1 MPSPLEH
8 PIESLPGI
16 GPRTG
21 AALRER
27 GYQTVADLLWL
38 MPKAY
43 DDQRHP
49 TPIHELQVGEY
60 AVVEGKVRATR
71 RFPRGSHMGFEARLE
86 PDEAPNEGAGYR
98 ELKVVWFRA
107 VPGLSQ
113 RFEVGGAVRVAGCV
127 NEYRGVATI
136 AHPEVLTEGAAG
148 SIEPRYPE
156 IPGVRRKT
164 LRRAVRAAVHRVAH
178 EVPDL
183 IPEELRAEVGI
194 GAIGEALASIHVPTP
209 AVVEGHPGRSH
220 PAQRRLALEE
230 LVLWELALR
239 LRRARERGGTAQ
251 PFEPEPAVSK
261 ACAAFPFELTTAQRG
276 AITAL
281 SSSLNRDEPMRR
293 LLQGDVGCGKTAV
306 ALVACAQV
314 VAGGAQ
320 ATILAPTE
328 LLADQH
334 AATLQPTAEKLGL
347 RVGVFTGALSGDRRR
362 AMLDRMATGAVDVI
376 VGTHALLSG
385 EIRFANLGLVV
396 VDEQHRF
403 GVAQRLRLGT
413 RDSKR
418 RPHLL
423 VMTATPI
430 PRSLALVLYAGLDL
444 TTIDTKPP
452 GRLPAT
458 TRMLPRK
465 NRHKVLR
472 QLDRALDADGR
483 AYVVCPAISSSDELV
498 GVDHAYAEMKEH
510 FGAEVVG
517 QIHGRLSGDE
527 RRMLMREFAE
537 GALKVLVGT
546 TVLEV
551 GIDVPAANI
560 IVVEQAD
567 RFGLAQL
574 HQLRGRVGRAGQRSA
589 CLLTHTE
596 PLLPDAEARLQ
607 ALCESDDG
615 FRLAETDLELRG
627 PGHLFGY
634 RQSGTSGLQFA
645 NLTRDGALL
654 RRAGEL
660 ANRMVRSDP
669 SLSAPRHAIARA
681 AVRRWERFEAVRED
695 AG

>member
-1 MPSPLEH
+1 MPSLLDH
-8 PIESLPGI
+8 AIETLPGI

-21 AALRER
+21 AVLRER
-27 GYQTVADLLWL
+27 GYQTVGDLLWL
-38 MPKAY
+38 MPRRY

-49 TPIHELQVGEY
+49 TPIHELRAGEY
-60 AVVEGKVRATR
+60 AVVAGKVRTTR
-71 RFPRGSHMGFEARLE
+71 RFPRGGHMGFEARLE
-86 PDEAPNEGAGYR
+86 TEQPPPDHAGYD
-98 ELKVVWFRA
+98 ELKLVWFRT

-113 RFEVGGAVRVAGCV
+113 RFEVGASVRVAGRV

-136 AHPEVLTEGAAG
+136 AHPEVLKEGEPG
-148 SIEPRYPE
+148 VIEPRYPD
-156 IPGVRRKT
+156 IPGIRRKT
-164 LRRAVRAAVHRVAH
+164 LQRAVRAAVDRAAR

-183 IPEELRAEVGI
+183 IPEELRAEVGVGPI
-194 GAIGEALASIHVPTP
+194 GDALLSIHVPSP
-209 AVVEGHPGRSH
+209 AVLDAEPGGSH
-220 PAQRRLALEE
+220 PAQHRLALEE

-239 LRRARERGGTAQ
+239 LRRAREQRGTAQ
-251 PFEPEPAVSK
+251 PFAPEPAVST
-261 ACAAFPFELTTAQRG
+261 ACVAFPFELTTAQR
-276 AITAL
+276 AAVTAL
-281 SSSLNRDEPMRR
+281 SASLNQEKPMRN

-314 VAGGAQ
+314 VGGGAQ
-320 ATILAPTE
+320 AAFLAPTE

-347 RVGVFTGALSGDRRR
+347 RLGVFTGALSKDQRR
-362 AMLDRMATGAVDVI
+362 AMLDRMATGAVDLV

-403 GVAQRLRLGT
+403 GVAQRLRLGV
-413 RDSKR
+413 RDSTR

-444 TTIDTKPP
+444 TTIDAKPP
-452 GRLPAT
+452 GRLPTT
-458 TRMLPRK
+458 TRMLPRAD
-465 NRHKVLR
+465 RSKVFR
-472 QLDRALDADGR
+472 QLERALEAGGR
-483 AYVVCPAISSSDELV
+483 AYVVCPAISSSDELI
-498 GVDHAYAEMKEH
+498 GIDHTLAEMKEH
-510 FGAEVVG
+510 FGADVVG

-527 RRMLMREFAE
+527 RRARMRDFAD
-537 GALKVLVGT
+537 GALKILVGT

-551 GIDVPAANI
+551 GVDVPAANI

-589 CLLTHTE
+589 CLLTYVG
-596 PLLPDAEARLQ
+596 PLSPEAEARLQ
-607 ALCESDDG
+607 ALCETDDG

-645 NLTRDGALL
+645 NLTKDGDLL

-660 ANRMVRSDP
+660 ADRIVRSDP
-669 SLSAPRHAIARA
+669 DLSAPQHAIARA
-681 AVRRWERFEAVRED
+681 AVRRWEGYEAVRED

>member
-1 MPSPLEH
+1 VPSLLEH
-8 PIESLPGI
+8 AIETLPGI

-27 GYQTVADLLWL
+27 GYQTVGDLLWL
-38 MPKAY
+38 MPKTY

-49 TPIHELQVGEY
+49 TPIHELQVGQY
-60 AVVEGKVRATR
+60 AVAEGTVRVTR
-71 RFPRGSHMGFEARLE
+71 RFPRGRHMGFEARLE
-86 PDEAPNEGAGYR
+86 PDKAPEGSGYR

-113 RFEVGGAVRVAGCV
+113 RFEVGSSVRVAGRV

-136 AHPEVLTEGAAG
+136 AHPEVLSEGAEGA
-148 SIEPRYPE
+148 IEPRYPE

-164 LRRAVRAAVHRVAH
+164 LRRAVRAAVDRAAH

-183 IPEELRAEVGI
+183 IPKELRAEVGV
-194 GAIGEALASIHVPTP
+194 GAVGEALASIHVPTP
-209 AVVEGHPGRSH
+209 ALLAGDSGGGH
-220 PAQRRLALEE
+220 PAQHRLALEE

-251 PFEPEPAVSK
+251 PFAPEPAVSA
-261 ACAAFPFELTTAQRG
+261 ACAAFPFELTAAQRT
-276 AITAL
+276 AVAAL

-314 VAGGAQ
+314 VAGGGQ
-320 ATILAPTE
+320 AALLAPTE

-334 AATLQPTAEKLGL
+334 AATLQPTAEKLAL
-347 RVGVFTGALSGDRRR
+347 RLGVFTGALSSDRRR
-362 AMLDRMATGAVDVI
+362 AMLDRMATGAVDVV

-413 RDSKR
+413 RGSSD

-444 TTIDTKPP
+444 TTIDAKPP
-452 GRLPAT
+452 GRLPVT
-458 TRMLPRK
+458 TQMLPRK
-465 NRHKVLR
+465 NRQKVFR
-472 QLDRALDADGR
+472 QLERALDADGR
-483 AYVVCPAISSSDELV
+483 AYVVCPAISSSDELI

-510 FGAEVVG
+510 FGTDVVG

-527 RRMLMREFAE
+527 RRALMRDFAD
-537 GALKVLVGT
+537 GTLKVLVGT

-551 GIDVPAANI
+551 GVDVPAANI
-560 IVVEQAD
+560 ILVEQAD

-574 HQLRGRVGRAGQRSA
+574 HQLRGRVGRAGQHSG
-589 CLLTHTE
+589 CLLSYTE
-596 PLLPDAEARLQ
+596 PLSPEAEARLQ

-645 NLTRDGALL
+645 NLTKDGELL
-654 RRAGEL
+654 RRAGDL
-660 ANRMVRSDP
+660 AERIVRSDP
-669 SLSAPRHAIARA
+669 SLTAPRHAIARA

>member
-1 MPSPLEH
+1 MSTLLDH
-8 PIESLPGI
+8 AIETLPGI

-27 GYQTVADLLWL
+27 GYQTVGDLLWL
-38 MPKAY
+38 MPRSY

-49 TPIHELQVGEY
+49 TPISELRAGEY
-60 AVVEGKVRATR
+60 AVVEGKVRSAR
-71 RFPRGSHMGFEARLE
+71 RFPRGGHMGFEVRLE
-86 PDEAPNEGAGYR
+86 PDESPGEGSGYQ
-98 ELKVVWFRA
+98 ELKVIWFRA

-113 RFEVGGAVRVAGCV
+113 RFEVGAPVRVAGRV
-127 NEYRGVATI
+127 HEYRGVATI
-136 AHPEVLTEGAAG
+136 AHPEVLKEGEAG
-148 SIEPRYPE
+148 AIEPCYPE
-156 IPGVRRKT
+156 LPGVRRKT
-164 LRRAVRAAVHRVAH
+164 LRRAVRAAVDRAAG

-183 IPEELRAEVGI
+183 IPEELRVEAGVC
-194 GAIGEALASIHVPTP
+194 AIGDALSSIHVPTP
-209 AVVEGHPGRSH
+209 AMLDGESEGRH
-220 PAQRRLALEE
+220 PAQHRLALEE

-251 PFEPEPAVSK
+251 SFAPEPAVSA
-261 ACAAFPFELTTAQRG
+261 ACAAFPFEFTPAQRD
-276 AITAL
+276 AVTAL

-320 ATILAPTE
+320 AAFLAPTE

-334 AATLQPTAEKLGL
+334 AATLQPIVEKLGL
-347 RVGVFTGALSGDRRR
+347 RLGLFTGALSRNQRR
-362 AMLDRMATGAVDVI
+362 AMLDRMATGAVDVV

-403 GVAQRLRLGT
+403 GVAQRLRLGV
-413 RDSKR
+413 RDSTR

-444 TTIDTKPP
+444 TTIDAKPP

-458 TRMLPRK
+458 TRMLPRT
-465 NRHKVLR
+465 NRHKVFR
-472 QLDRALDADGR
+472 QLERALDAGGR
-483 AYVVCPAISSSDELV
+483 AYIVCPAISSSDELV
-498 GVDHAYAEMKEH
+498 GVDRTFAEMKER
-510 FGAEVVG
+510 FGADMVG
-517 QIHGRLSGDE
+517 QIHGRLSGEE
-527 RRMLMREFAE
+527 RRALMRDFAD
-537 GALKVLVGT
+537 GTLKVLVGT

-551 GIDVPAANI
+551 GVDVPAANV

-589 CLLTHTE
+589 CLLTYSA
-596 PLLPDAEARLQ
+596 PLSPEAEARLQ

-615 FRLAETDLELRG
+615 FWLAETDLELRG

-645 NLTRDGALL
+645 NLTKDGKLL
-654 RRAGEL
+654 RRAGDL
-660 ANRMVRSDP
+660 ADQIVRSDP
-669 SLSAPRHAIARA
+669 DLSAPKHAIARA
-681 AVRRWERFEAVRED
+681 AVRRWESFEAVRED

>member
-1 MPSPLEH
+1 VPSLLDH
-8 PIESLPGI
+8 AIETLPGI

-27 GYQTVADLLWL
+27 GYQTVGDLLWL
-38 MPKAY
+38 MPRRY

-49 TPIHELQVGEY
+49 TPIHQLRAGEY
-60 AVVEGKVRATR
+60 AVVEGKVRSAR
-71 RFPRGSHMGFEARLE
+71 RFPRGGHMGFEARLE
-86 PDEAPNEGAGYR
+86 AEERPPEDSGYR

-113 RFEVGGAVRVAGCV
+113 RFEVGASARVAGRV

-136 AHPEVLTEGAAG
+136 AHPEVLKKEEPGA
-148 SIEPRYPE
+148 IEPRYPE

-164 LRRAVRAAVHRVAH
+164 LQRAVRAAVDRAAR

-183 IPEELRAEVGI
+183 IPEPLRVEVGV
-194 GAIGEALASIHVPTP
+194 GPIGEALLSIHVPTP
-209 AVVEGHPGRSH
+209 ALLDGDPGESH
-220 PAQRRLALEE
+220 PAQHRLALEE

-251 PFEPEPAVSK
+251 PFAPEPAVST
-261 ACAAFPFELTTAQRG
+261 ASAAFPFELTTAQR
-276 AITAL
+276 AAVTAL
-281 SSSLNRDEPMRR
+281 SSSLNQNEPMRR

-314 VAGGAQ
+314 VGGGAQ
-320 ATILAPTE
+320 AAFLAPTE

-347 RVGVFTGALSGDRRR
+347 RLGVFTGALSKDQRR

-403 GVAQRLRLGT
+403 GVAQRLRLGV
-413 RDSKR
+413 RDSTG

-444 TTIDTKPP
+444 TTIDAKPP
-452 GRLPAT
+452 GRLAAT
-458 TRMLPRK
+458 TRMLPRAH
-465 NRHKVLR
+465 RQKVLH
-472 QLDRALDADGR
+472 QLERALDAGGR
-483 AYVVCPAISSSDELV
+483 AYVVCPAISSSDELI
-498 GVDHAYAEMKEH
+498 GVDVTFTEMKKH
-510 FGAEVVG
+510 FGAEAVG

-527 RRMLMREFAE
+527 RRALMRDFAS
-537 GALKVLVGT
+537 GVLKILVGT

-551 GIDVPAANI
+551 GVDVPAANI
-560 IVVEQAD
+560 IVVEQAE

-596 PLLPDAEARLQ
+596 PLSPEAEARLK

-645 NLTRDGALL
+645 NFTKDGDLL
-654 RRAGEL
+654 RRAGDL
-660 ANRMVRSDP
+660 ADRIMRSDP
-669 SLSAPRHAIARA
+669 DLSAPQHAIARA

>member
-1 MPSPLEH
+1 MPSLLDH
-8 PIESLPGI
+8 AIETLPGI

-27 GYQTVADLLWL
+27 GYQTIGDLLWL
-38 MPKAY
+38 MPRRY
-43 DDQRHP
+43 DDQRYP
-49 TPIHELQVGEY
+49 TPIYQLQMGEY

-71 RFPRGSHMGFEARLE
+71 RFPRGRHMGFEARLE
-86 PDEAPNEGAGYR
+86 GDEAPGEGSSYQ

-113 RFEVGGAVRVAGCV
+113 RFEVGASVRVAGRV
-127 NEYRGVATI
+127 NEYRGLATM
-136 AHPEVLTEGAAG
+136 AHPEVLAEGAAG
-148 SIEPRYPE
+148 GIEPRYPE

-164 LRRAVRAAVHRVAH
+164 LRRAVRAAVDRAAH

-183 IPEELRAEVGI
+183 IPEELRAEVGV
-194 GAIGEALASIHVPTP
+194 GAIGEALSSIHVPTP
-209 AVVEGHPGRSH
+209 AVLDRDLGGSH
-220 PAQRRLALEE
+220 PAQHRLALEE
-230 LVLWELALR
+230 LVLWEIALR
-239 LRRARERGGTAQ
+239 LRRALERGGTAQ
-251 PFEPEPAVSK
+251 PFAPEPAVST
-261 ACAAFPFELTTAQRG
+261 ASAAFPFELTTAQR
-276 AITAL
+276 AAVTAL
-281 SSSLNRDEPMRR
+281 SSSLNRAEPMRR

-314 VAGGAQ
+314 AAGGAQ
-320 ATILAPTE
+320 VAFLAPTE

-347 RVGVFTGALSGDRRR
+347 RLGVFTGALSGDRRR
-362 AMLDRMATGAVDVI
+362 AMLDRMATGAVDVV

-385 EIRFANLGLVV
+385 EIRFANLGLAV

-403 GVAQRLRLGT
+403 GVAQRLRLSA
-413 RDSKR
+413 RDSTQ

-444 TTIDTKPP
+444 TTIDAKPP
-452 GRLPAT
+452 GRLAPT
-458 TRMLPRK
+458 TRMLPHK
-465 NRHKVLR
+465 NRQKVLR
-472 QLDRALDADGR
+472 QLERALEADGR
-483 AYVVCPAISSSDELV
+483 AYVVCPAISSSDELI
-498 GVDHAYAEMKEH
+498 GVDRTYAEMKQH
-510 FGAEVVG
+510 FGPDVVG

-527 RRMLMREFAE
+527 RRGLMRDFVD

-551 GIDVPAANI
+551 GVDVQAANI

-589 CLLTHTE
+589 CLLVHAE
-596 PLLPDAEARLQ
+596 PLSSEAEARLQ
-607 ALCESDDG
+607 ALCDSNDG

-627 PGHLFGY
+627 PGHLFGH

-645 NLTRDGALL
+645 NLTKDGALL
-654 RRAGEL
+654 RRAGDL
-660 ANRMVRSDP
+660 ADRILRNDP
-669 SLSAPRHAIARA
+669 DLSAPQHAIARA
-681 AVRRWERFEAVRED
+681 AVRRWEHFEAVRED

>member
-1 MPSPLEH
+1 MPSLLDH
-8 PIESLPGI
+8 AIETLPGI

-27 GYQTVADLLWL
+27 GYQTVGDLLWL
-38 MPKAY
+38 MPRRY

-49 TPIHELQVGEY
+49 TPIYQLRAGEY
-60 AVVEGKVRATR
+60 AVVEGKVRSAR
-71 RFPRGSHMGFEARLE
+71 RFPRGGHMGFEARLE
-86 PDEAPNEGAGYR
+86 VEERPPEDSGYR

-113 RFEVGGAVRVAGCV
+113 RFEVGALVRVAGRV
-127 NEYRGVATI
+127 NEYRGFATI
-136 AHPEVLTEGAAG
+136 AHPEVLKREEPGA
-148 SIEPRYPE
+148 IEPRYPE

-164 LRRAVRAAVHRVAH
+164 LQRAMRAAVDRAAR

-183 IPEELRAEVGI
+183 IPEQLRAEVGV
-194 GAIGEALASIHVPTP
+194 GPIGEALLSIHVPTP
-209 AVVEGHPGRSH
+209 ALLDGDPGESH
-220 PAQRRLALEE
+220 PAQHRLALEE

-251 PFEPEPAVSK
+251 PFAPEPAVST
-261 ACAAFPFELTTAQRG
+261 AAAAFPFELTTAQRD
-276 AITAL
+276 AVTAL

-314 VAGGAQ
+314 VGGGAQ
-320 ATILAPTE
+320 AAFLAPTE

-334 AATLQPTAEKLGL
+334 AATLQPIAEKLGL
-347 RVGVFTGALSGDRRR
+347 RLGVFTGALSRDQRR
-362 AMLDRMATGAVDVI
+362 AMLDRMATGAVDVV

-403 GVAQRLRLGT
+403 GVAQRLRLGV
-413 RDSKR
+413 RDSTG

-430 PRSLALVLYAGLDL
+430 PRSLALVLYAGLDV
-444 TTIDTKPP
+444 TTIDAKPA
-452 GRLPAT
+452 GRLAAT
-458 TRMLPRK
+458 TRMLPRS
-465 NRHKVLR
+465 NRQKVFH
-472 QLDRALDADGR
+472 QLERALDAGGR
-483 AYVVCPAISSSDELV
+483 AYVVCPAISSSDELI
-498 GVDHAYAEMKEH
+498 GVDRTFTEMKKH

-517 QIHGRLSGDE
+517 QIHGRLSGDK
-527 RRMLMREFAE
+527 RRALMRDFAS
-537 GALKVLVGT
+537 GTLKILVGT

-551 GIDVPAANI
+551 GVDVPAANI
-560 IVVEQAD
+560 IVVEQAE

-589 CLLTHTE
+589 CLLTYTE
-596 PLLPDAEARLQ
+596 PLSPEAEARLK

-645 NLTRDGALL
+645 NFTKDGDLL
-654 RRAGEL
+654 RRAGDL
-660 ANRMVRSDP
+660 ADRIVRSDP
-669 SLSAPRHAIARA
+669 DLSAPRHAIARA
-681 AVRRWERFEAVRED
+681 AVRRWEGFEAVRED